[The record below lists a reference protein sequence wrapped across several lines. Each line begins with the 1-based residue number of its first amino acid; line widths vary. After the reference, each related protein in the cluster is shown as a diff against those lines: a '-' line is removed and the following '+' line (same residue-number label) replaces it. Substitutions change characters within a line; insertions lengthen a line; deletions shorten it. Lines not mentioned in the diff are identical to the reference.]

1 MILLIVLISITVYV
15 TGWVYAFKC
24 IHKATYND
32 DAPEI
37 GFYAAF
43 FGLFFIP
50 IAMYYIEYY
59 EPLPKK
65 PKPVKDD
72 SDLLNAILTHSEIDN
87 QGRFVVGGDVIQIK
101 DTYVIIGNLTM
112 TIDFSK
118 EALDKIRKQY
128 LLLKITK

>member
-1 MILLIVLISITVYV
+1 MILLIVLICISVYIS
-15 TGWVYAFKC
+15 GWVYAFKC
-24 IHKATYND
+24 IHKASDYE
-32 DAPEI
+32 DAPEL

-59 EPLPKK
+59 EPSPKK
-65 PKPVKDD
+65 PKPIRDD
-72 SDLLNAILTHSEIDN
+72 SDLLNAILTHSEIDD
-87 QGRFVVGGDVIQIK
+87 QGRFVVGGDLIQIK
-101 DTYVIIGNLTM
+101 DTYVIIGDINM
-112 TIDFSK
+112 TIEFSK

>member
-1 MILLIVLISITVYV
+1 MTLLIVLLPIAVYI

-24 IHKATYND
+24 VKKASYSD
-32 DAPEI
+32 DTRFFGISSAL
-37 GFYAAF
+37 

-50 IAMYYIEYY
+50 IAIYYIEYY
-59 EPLPKK
+59 TPG
-65 PKPVKDD
+65 KDD
-72 SDLLNAILTHSEIDN
+72 QDLLNAILSHGEIDDC
-87 QGRFVVGGDVIQIK
+87 GTFIVGGEKISIYN
-101 DTYVIIGNLTM
+101 TYVSIGNTM

>member
-1 MILLIVLISITVYV
+1 MTLLIISICISFYIS
-15 TGWVYAFKC
+15 GWVYAFKC
-24 IHKATYND
+24 YSKDTDSDFSFA
-32 DAPEI
+32 
-37 GFYAAF
+37 AAF
-43 FGLFFIP
+43 LGLFFIP
-50 IAMYYIEYY
+50 IILYYVEYY
-59 EPLPKK
+59 RPSPKK
-65 PKPVKDD
+65 PKPIKDD
-72 SDLLNAILTHSEIDN
+72 SDLLNAILTHSEIDD